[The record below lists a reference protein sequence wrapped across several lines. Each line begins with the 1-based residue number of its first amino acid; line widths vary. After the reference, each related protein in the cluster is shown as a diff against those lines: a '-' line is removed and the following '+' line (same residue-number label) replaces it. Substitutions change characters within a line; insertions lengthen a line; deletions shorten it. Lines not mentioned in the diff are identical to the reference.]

1 MSAKPQSQP
10 KAASADTAQL
20 CRLFDLTSA
29 RIGQLCKD
37 GVIFKTGKN
46 QYDLWRSVKGY
57 ITYLQNRKT
66 NQHGLTGNADLDA
79 ERLRKM
85 TEEAD
90 KLALANARSRGELV
104 EVTAVKK
111 LGEKVMVAIRSRIMQ
126 FPLSDDE
133 KDKLLTELLSLGKM
147 DWSRDA

>member
-1 MSAKPQSQP
+1 MSAKPKP
-10 KAASADTAQL
+10 HEATLTELCELLNLTEARVTQL
-20 CRLFDLTSA
+20 IQQGILSRLG
-29 RIGQLCKD
+29 R
-37 GVIFKTGKN
+37 N
-46 QYDLWRSVKGY
+46 RYDLWKCARAY
-57 ITYLQNRKT
+57 IEYLQTKKT
-66 NQHGLTGNADLDA
+66 NQHGPTGNADLDA
-79 ERLRKM
+79 ERLRKT

-104 EVTAVKK
+104 EVAAVKK